1 MNERDF
7 YFEYQELWFPLTAY
21 TQSVVTSGVSFPLAA
36 AIWALSSRIS
46 SPPTRRPTQVSFQA
60 QQQAVGHVVMVLQQQ
75 LQEKDRIIA
84 DLRAQLAALQTDPS
98 G

>member
-1 MNERDF
+1 M
-7 YFEYQELWFPLTAY
+7 
-21 TQSVVTSGVSFPLAA
+21 
-36 AIWALSSRIS
+36 
-46 SPPTRRPTQVSFQA
+46 SFQA

>member
-1 MNERDF
+1 M
-7 YFEYQELWFPLTAY
+7 
-21 TQSVVTSGVSFPLAA
+21 
-36 AIWALSSRIS
+36 
-46 SPPTRRPTQVSFQA
+46 SFQA

-84 DLRAQLAALQTDPS
+84 DLRAQLAALQADPS